1 MQTMGKTKIYQEK
14 VSASENSVFKD
25 NFSDLVNKICYVCRK
40 MHTLLKKI
48 GQTLT
53 NKPTSF
59 FRQKN
64 LTFSKQRYLGMF
76 LVLTAYYNI
85 RRMWI

>member
-1 MQTMGKTKIYQEK
+1 MTNFIYYNNPLNNYAENGKKTKIYQEK
-14 VSASENSVFKD
+14 VSASDNSVFKD
-25 NFSDLVNKICYVCRK
+25 NFSDLVNKICCVCRK

-59 FRQKN
+59 F
-64 LTFSKQRYLGMF
+64 
-76 LVLTAYYNI
+76 
-85 RRMWI
+85 